1 MRVYS
6 TVVRIKVTPKLYDE
20 GFRGIMKNLQDN
32 SSGAIDVIVKLEANK
47 DNAGFI
53 IKKVKELGEKR
64 YLYHYTRDLTLNSL
78 YAFKRSHFTKTN
90 ISFDLRSKFYDEVF
104 MAIITEL
111 ETKVDGTFD
120 TELTIPITGSNVD
133 FIINQIEELYG
144 EGYITEQ
151 EKDKHIQHLNSFIRQ
166 LRPKLPFHK

>member
-6 TVVRIKVTPKLYDE
+6 TVVRIKIAPKLYDE

-32 SSGAIDVIVKLEANK
+32 SSGAIDIIVELDADKG
-47 DNAGFI
+47 NADFI
-53 IKKVKELGEKR
+53 IEKVKELGKKR

-90 ISFDLRSKFYDEVF
+90 ISFDLRSKLYDEVF
-104 MAIITEL
+104 MATMTEL

-120 TELTIPITGSNVD
+120 TELTIPITGGNVD
-133 FIINQIEELYG
+133 FIIDQIGELYG
-144 EGYITEQ
+144 QGYITVQ
-151 EKDKHIQHLNSFIRQ
+151 EKSKHIRHLNSFIRQ
-166 LRPKLPFHK
+166 LRPKLPFHR